1 MFDSVSRSIQDPY
14 PYTNPL
20 DCGRVQSNLLNTSH
34 RKGAAMISSL
44 LVRARTPS
52 VLAAGAVVVVLA
64 GGSLALASAGHSDA
78 KPVSKSYVKQ
88 QIHKLEARLA
98 TKAPMWAYVRPNGT
112 IGEHTAGIKAV
123 LPNSFLADGDYY
135 LLFPKA
141 IAGDDVS
148 VTPHFDESG
157 QETGQISVA
166 VCGFGPEIG
175 ETATNGAEHCDKGP
189 NTTKELFVDIVDSS
203 GADAN
208 QGFYVTVTP

>member
-1 MFDSVSRSIQDPY
+1 
-14 PYTNPL
+14 
-20 DCGRVQSNLLNTSH
+20 
-34 RKGAAMISSL
+34 MISSF

-64 GGSLALASAGHSDA
+64 GGSLALASAGRSDA

-112 IGEHTAGIKAV
+112 IGEHSGGIKAV
-123 LPNSFLADGDYY
+123 LPNSFLVDGDYY

-157 QETGQISVA
+157 QETGQ
-166 VCGFGPEIG
+166 
-175 ETATNGAEHCDKGP
+175 TATNGAEHCDKGP
-189 NTTKELFVDIVDSS
+189 NTTKELFVDIADSS
-203 GADAN
+203 GAAAN
-208 QGFYVTVTP
+208 QGFYVTVTVTP

>member
-1 MFDSVSRSIQDPY
+1 
-14 PYTNPL
+14 
-20 DCGRVQSNLLNTSH
+20 
-34 RKGAAMISSL
+34 MISSF

-64 GGSLALASAGHSDA
+64 GGSLALASAGRSDA
-78 KPVSKSYVKQ
+78 KPASKSYVKQ

-112 IGEHTAGIKAV
+112 IGEHTGGIKAV

-148 VTPHFDESG
+148 VTPHFDESSG

-166 VCGFGPEIG
+166 VCGFGPESG
-175 ETATNGAEHCDKGP
+175 QAATSGAEHCDKGP
-189 NTTKELFVDIVDSS
+189 NTTKELFVNIVTSS